1 MYGAKAAAPP
11 DGVRLC
17 LKRYVLQLL
26 TAAEK
31 SFFPPIS
38 EERIFKSN
46 AAEEKTRERKASQN
60 HPPIMPMLNL
70 FYEEFASRIDIES
83 NIDPFT
89 PINDV
94 VEMMVMTMAKTMTQ
108 YGIRVMTSRC
118 AVLTIC

>member
-1 MYGAKAAAPP
+1 
-11 DGVRLC
+11 
-17 LKRYVLQLL
+17 
-26 TAAEK
+26 
-31 SFFPPIS
+31 
-38 EERIFKSN
+38 
-46 AAEEKTRERKASQN
+46 
-60 HPPIMPMLNL
+60 MPMLNL